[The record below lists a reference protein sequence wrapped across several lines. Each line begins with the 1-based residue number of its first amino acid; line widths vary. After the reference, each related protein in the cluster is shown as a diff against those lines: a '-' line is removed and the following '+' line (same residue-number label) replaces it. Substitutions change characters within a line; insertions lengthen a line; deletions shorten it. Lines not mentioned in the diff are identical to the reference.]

1 MENIKGLIEE
11 KSIKNSP
18 EGSDKVWQRAAYK
31 IAGKTLATF
40 DEEIINKFNT
50 GMKVDVDFE
59 INTQGDKHYNNITT
73 MEEFTGEIPASQPN
87 QGKSFRSPEEQLCII
102 RQSCL
107 KASAQMMT
115 IIKDS
120 PKVKEA
126 IEKGTLMDLF
136 LNTTEVLVH
145 YAQNGIISKPDEP
158 TPAKEEKNE
167 KETEDPSLPD
177 F

>member
-73 MEEFTGEIPASQPN
+73 I
-87 QGKSFRSPEEQLCII
+87 
-102 RQSCL
+102 
-107 KASAQMMT
+107 
-115 IIKDS
+115 
-120 PKVKEA
+120 
-126 IEKGTLMDLF
+126 
-136 LNTTEVLVH
+136 TT
-145 YAQNGIISKPDEP
+145 YRIISTNSSIRYSSNGVFCPII
-158 TPAKEEKNE
+158 NRY
-167 KETEDPSLPD
+167 L
-177 F
+177 